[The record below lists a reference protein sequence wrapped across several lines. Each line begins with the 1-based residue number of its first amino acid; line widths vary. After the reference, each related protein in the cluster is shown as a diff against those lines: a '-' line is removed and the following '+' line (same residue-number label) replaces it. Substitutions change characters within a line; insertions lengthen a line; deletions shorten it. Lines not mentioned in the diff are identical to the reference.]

1 VVDFLQLAKCFKS
14 PSSSNEGT
22 WKKGFVTFA
31 YAPARETG
39 KSIVFGDRNVEGGL
53 YLALWKKKSE

>member
-1 VVDFLQLAKCFKS
+1 MVDFLQLAKCFKS

-22 WKKGFVTFA
+22 WKKGFCTFA

-39 KSIVFGDRNVEGGL
+39 KSIVFGVRNVEGGL
-53 YLALWKKKSE
+53 YLEL